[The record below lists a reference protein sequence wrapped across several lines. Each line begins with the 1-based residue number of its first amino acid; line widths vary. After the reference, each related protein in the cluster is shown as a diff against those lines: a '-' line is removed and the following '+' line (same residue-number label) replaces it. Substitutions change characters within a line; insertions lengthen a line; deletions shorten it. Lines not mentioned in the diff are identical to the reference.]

1 MTDKSQTLTRDSLEN
16 LYLEL
21 EKPLFNVVF
30 RYVWNREEAQDLVQ
44 ESFLRLWKMRDRV
57 EMPTVKP
64 LVYRICLNLAASR
77 LRRKKILSFV
87 SLDKTSKE
95 PVANNRHNP
104 EQREEIQLLRK
115 TINKLPLKLK
125 ETILLTEFSNMT
137 YDEIGQSLSI
147 PSGTVGSRRNK
158 ALHIIKEKFRM
169 IYGE

>member
-1 MTDKSQTLTRDSLEN
+1 MTDKSQTLTRVSLEN

-57 EMPTVKP
+57 EMTTVKP
-64 LVYRICLNLAASR
+64 LVYRICLNLAATT

-87 SLDKTSKE
+87 SLERVSNE
-95 PVANNRHNP
+95 PGEKDHHNP
-104 EQREEIQLLRK
+104 EKKEEIKTLRK
-115 TINKLPLKLK
+115 VLNELPSKFK
-125 ETILLTEFSNMT
+125 EAVLLTEFTEMT
-137 YDEIGQSLSI
+137 YDEIGKSLGI

-158 ALHIIKEKFRM
+158 ALKIIKEKFKM
-169 IYGE
+169 IYNE

>member
-77 LRRKKILSFV
+77 LRRKKILTFL
-87 SLDKTSKE
+87 SLDKVEE
-95 PVANNRHNP
+95 PRAKDNNNP
-104 EQREEIQLLRK
+104 EQKEEIQLLK
-115 TINKLPLKLK
+115 KVINKLPSKIK

>member
-1 MTDKSQTLTRDSLEN
+1 MEN

-77 LRRKKILSFV
+77 LRRKKILTFL
-87 SLDKTSKE
+87 SLDKVEE
-95 PVANNRHNP
+95 PRAKDNNNP
-104 EQREEIQLLRK
+104 EQKEEIQLLK
-115 TINKLPLKLK
+115 KVINKLPSKIK